1 MRAPGITEGVFDS
14 GLVHIDAITRRN
26 LAQSALELGSL
37 LGIALGVEKTLFLRV
52 QPMRRSARENV
63 IRLHL
68 SPVSLSQATDI
79 WPKVEPL

>member
-1 MRAPGITEGVFDS
+1 LEAPAPRITESVFDS
-14 GLVHIDAITRRN
+14 GLVHIDPVAGRDVTQ
-26 LAQSALELGSL
+26 LAFELGSL

-68 SPVSLSQATDI
+68 WPVSLSHATDI
-79 WPKVEPL
+79 